1 MFKVLIMDTVQTKK
15 LMIGL
20 GITLILTGIILM
32 WFLNTWYA
40 PILGGGFIGGG
51 VGTLFKN
58 LKKEKV

>member
-1 MFKVLIMDTVQTKK
+1 MDKERTKK

-20 GITLILTGIILM
+20 GIALLLTGCILM

-58 LKKEKV
+58 SMKKKE